1 MRVGALLVA
10 VMALPGCVE
19 SAPPDR
25 SEATASPSSVGPLTQ
40 EERALYREA
49 LRRVAEHDPTT
60 VVHHTTLTSI
70 KSFQDDAAEIV
81 LSRCVDGSAVDEGAV
96 TPSPPAVVQ
105 TVVVERFENR
115 TWRIGPVTT
124 TSERCAR

>member
-1 MRVGALLVA
+1 VV
-10 VMALPGCVE
+10 LPGCGE
-19 SAPPDR
+19 AAPPDG
-25 SEATASPSSVGPLTQ
+25 SDATAPPSSVGPLTD

-49 LRRVAEHDPTT
+49 LRRVAEHDPAT

-81 LSRCVDGSAVDEGAV
+81 LSRCVDDPAAEEVA
-96 TPSPPAVVQ
+96 PSPRPVVQ

-124 TSERCAR
+124 SGEPCAG